1 MTSKLWLRCVSFYG
15 WLWGC
20 STRAIAWGTFPL
32 PVGTSKPEVVFFHE
46 IDYIV
51 APICF
56 VADENKYFLLELY
69 DLTSKWDEVNIFQA
83 SSKIIDNAN
92 FIFWSQIKQRIGISR
107 LLVNTFAIKWH
118 YRDTIYVWCL
128 TYFINILENCSF
140 FIYSGVYRIF

>member
-1 MTSKLWLRCVSFYG
+1 MHFMCDFGAVY
-15 WLWGC
+15 C
-20 STRAIAWGTFPL
+20 STRAIGLGTFPL
-32 PVGTSKPEVVFFHE
+32 PVGNSKPEVGFFHE

-92 FIFWSQIKQRIGISR
+92 FIF
-107 LLVNTFAIKWH
+107 
-118 YRDTIYVWCL
+118 
-128 TYFINILENCSF
+128 
-140 FIYSGVYRIF
+140 